1 MRLEVLSYLLSITK
15 FDRSVL
21 LYMLAWSMIGFVHL
35 GIYLVLTN
43 LYILKLG
50 FDVSYVGIL
59 NGSGQITWA
68 IFALPAGM
76 IGARFG
82 LRNSLVAG
90 FALVSFGMAGFL
102 GIAWLPQPAW
112 TSGLLLSNAFTWIG
126 AAVVVVNGSPY
137 LMAITPEKD
146 RTKAFTLQ
154 AALFTLAAFLGS
166 LMAGMLP
173 DFFLGRFPG
182 VLTEA
187 EAYNM
192 VLWLSVPAY
201 LASAVLLLKVRKEP
215 AIVKEYSN
223 GLKLAA
229 PVGLLIF
236 LGILFGLQLGSEAAV
251 ASYIN
256 VYFATDLKLSN
267 SIIGTIFASARL
279 LPFFLSPILPL
290 VLNRWGS
297 GRTMAAG
304 SLIMAGLA
312 MVIAF
317 IPNGLV
323 AGAGFMLFI
332 MISSFG
338 STARTLFGQESV
350 HPRWRTTVM
359 AVLTISMALG
369 GGLMGF
375 TAGRLIALAG
385 FQALFLTSAILSL
398 LAAALFTARG
408 VLGFKNAVPI
418 SEEAIP
424 DQEIMPADE
433 ALPL

>member
-1 MRLEVLSYLLSITK
+1 LQDLHI
-15 FDRSVL
+15 
-21 LYMLAWSMIGFVHL
+21 
-35 GIYLVLTN
+35 
-43 LYILKLG
+43 
-50 FDVSYVGIL
+50 
-59 NGSGQITWA
+59 
-68 IFALPAGM
+68 
-76 IGARFG
+76 
-82 LRNSLVAG
+82 
-90 FALVSFGMAGFL
+90 VSFGMAGFL
-102 GIAWLPQPAW
+102 GIAWLPLPAW